1 MGTDSLTWCALDRSL
16 VMALN
21 DTVLPELFGTT
32 PAGRSIWSSSV
43 SRSTGLSDDMSD
55 SGSGRTVNSVNSEL
69 TWLV

>member
-1 MGTDSLTWCALDRSL
+1 
-16 VMALN
+16 MALN